1 MTQEEYNVSL
11 QPTRVLHT
19 KIIVKNYDFS
29 DFGNLE
35 GVVVGFPSF
44 TIDSESNIRRTCS
57 ISLIP
62 TAQTFEIKSGS
73 AIWLDKYIQVYVGI
87 EDITTREPVYTN
99 MGIYL
104 IDNPERVY
112 SATDNTLSF
121 KLVDLMSKLTGM
133 RNGYLEGMSYII
145 PAGSNVR
152 NAMIAT
158 LDEFGFDKDKCDID
172 ECPYEV
178 PQDINISS
186 GGTAYDILS
195 QLLNIADNYEMY
207 FDVDGVFHYHKIPM
221 NANEGE
227 IVAYHNFWNN
237 VLINYNVS
245 TDFESVKNIVEVYGQ
260 THTIANYSDAFIDT
274 TGTTLWLNLPQITAY
289 TDGLLVGFTTPNDIQ
304 INKTYFLAINEL
316 GGRSIIDDKGNYPTY
331 QPNTYYVCKYVA
343 NGDYFRFLG
352 HITPYA
358 IAQENNVA
366 SPFYVGGS
374 IGKIRIVLQGDNY
387 DNLYTD
393 LQCQDC
399 AEYELYKRCL
409 IQNSITITCVPIYW
423 LDVNDLIEVTLPNKY
438 GQDEIMICLV
448 KSINTSDTQ
457 TISLMN
463 VSANILVED
472 FLDIDSTNIVQ
483 NKVIT
488 QEFNKIAE
496 LLG

>member
-11 QPTRVLHT
+11 QATRILHT

-29 DFGNLE
+29 DFGSLE

-57 ISLIP
+57 ISLVP
-62 TAQTFEIKSGS
+62 TSQTFEIKSGS

-87 EDITTREPVYTN
+87 EDITTREPIYTN

-152 NAMIAT
+152 NVMIAT
-158 LDEFGFDKDKCDID
+158 LEEFGFDKDKCDID

-245 TDFESVKNIVEVYGQ
+245 TDFENVKNIVEVYGQ
-260 THTIANYSDAFIDT
+260 THTIANYSDATIVDNGKAFGLIME
-274 TGTTLWLNLPQITAY
+274 QIKSY
-289 TDGLLVGFTTPNDIQ
+289 TDGLLVGFTTPKDTQLNTLYGLV
-304 INKTYFLAINEL
+304 INQL
-316 GGRSIIDDKGNYPTY
+316 GSRPIVDDKGNYPTY

-438 GQDEIMICLV
+438 GQDETMICLV

>member
-57 ISLIP
+57 ISLVP
-62 TAQTFEIKSGS
+62 TTQTFEIKSGS

-87 EDITTREPVYTN
+87 EDIVTKEPIYTN

-112 SATDNTLSF
+112 SATENTLSF

-158 LDEFGFDKDKCDID
+158 IAEFGFDKYDID

-221 NANEGE
+221 KADDGK

-237 VLINYNVS
+237 VLIDYNVS

-260 THTIANYSDAFIDT
+260 THTIANYSDATIVDNGKAFGLIMK
-274 TGTTLWLNLPQITAY
+274 QIESY
-289 TDGLLVGFTTPNDIQ
+289 TDGLLVGFTTPNDTKLNTLYGLV
-304 INKTYFLAINEL
+304 INQL
-316 GGRSIIDDKGNYPTY
+316 GSRPIVDDKGNYPTY

-438 GQDEIMICLV
+438 GQDETMICLV

-463 VSANILVED
+463 VSTYIIIED

-488 QEFNKIAE
+488 QEFNKVAE
-496 LLG
+496 LFG

>member
-87 EDITTREPVYTN
+87 EDITTREPIYTN

-152 NAMIAT
+152 KAMIAT
-158 LDEFGFDKDKCDID
+158 IAEFGFDKYDID

-221 NANEGE
+221 KADDGK

-237 VLINYNVS
+237 VLIDYNVS

-260 THTIANYSDAFIDT
+260 THTIANYSDATIVDNGKAFGLIMK
-274 TGTTLWLNLPQITAY
+274 QIESY
-289 TDGLLVGFTTPNDIQ
+289 TDGLLVGFTTPNDTKLNTLYGLV
-304 INKTYFLAINEL
+304 INQL
-316 GGRSIIDDKGNYPTY
+316 GSRPIVDDKGNYPTY

-358 IAQENNVA
+358 IAQENNVT

-438 GQDEIMICLV
+438 GQDETMICLV

-463 VSANILVED
+463 VSTYIIIED

-488 QEFNKIAE
+488 QEFNKVAE

>member
-1 MTQEEYNVSL
+1 MTQQEYDVSL
-11 QPTRVLHT
+11 QSTRVLHT

-29 DFGNLE
+29 DYGSLE
-35 GVVVGFPSF
+35 GVVIGFPSF
-44 TIDSESNIRRTCS
+44 TVDSESSIRRTCS
-57 ISLIP
+57 ISLVP
-62 TAQTFEIKSGS
+62 TTQTFEIKSGS

-87 EDITTREPVYTN
+87 ENIKTKEIVYTN

-112 SATDNTLSF
+112 SATENTLSF

-145 PAGSNVR
+145 PSGSNVR
-152 NAMIAT
+152 NVIIAT
-158 LDEFGFDKDKCDID
+158 IAELGFDKYDID

-195 QLLNIADNYEMY
+195 QLLDIADNYEMY

-221 NANEGE
+221 KAGEGE
-227 IVAYHNFWNN
+227 IVASRDFWQN
-237 VLINYNVS
+237 VLINYDVS

-260 THTIANYSDAFIDT
+260 THTIANYSDAIIDT
-274 TGTTLWLNLPQITAY
+274 TGTTLWLDMAQIEGY

-304 INKTYFLAINEL
+304 TDKTYGLAINNL
-316 GGRSIIDDKGNYPTY
+316 GGKGIIDDNGNYPTY
-331 QPNTYYVCKYVA
+331 QPNTYYVCKYVS

-352 HITPYA
+352 HVTPYA
-358 IAQENNVA
+358 IVQEDNIN

-409 IQNSITITCVPIYW
+409 IQNSISITCVPIYW
-423 LDVNDLIEVTLPNKY
+423 LDVNDLIEITLPNKY
-438 GQDEIMICLV
+438 DQDETMICLV
-448 KSINTSDTQ
+448 KSISTGDTQ

-463 VSANILVED
+463 VTSYIIIED
-472 FLDIDSTNIVQ
+472 FLDISSTNIVQ
-483 NKVIT
+483 NKIIT
-488 QEFNKIAE
+488 QEFNKVYE

>member
-152 NAMIAT
+152 KAMIAT
-158 LDEFGFDKDKCDID
+158 ITDAEFGFDKYDID

-260 THTIANYSDAFIDT
+260 THTIANYSDATIVDNGKAFGLIME
-274 TGTTLWLNLPQITAY
+274 QIKSY
-289 TDGLLVGFTTPNDIQ
+289 TDGLLVGFTTPKDTQLNTLYGLV
-304 INKTYFLAINEL
+304 INQL
-316 GGRSIIDDKGNYPTY
+316 GSRPIVDDKGNYPTY

-438 GQDEIMICLV
+438 GQDETMICLV

-463 VSANILVED
+463 VLTYIIIED

-488 QEFNKIAE
+488 QEFNKVAE

>member
-11 QPTRVLHT
+11 QATRILHT

-29 DFGNLE
+29 DFGSLE

-57 ISLIP
+57 ISLVP
-62 TAQTFEIKSGS
+62 TSQTFEIKSGS

-87 EDITTREPVYTN
+87 EDITTREHIYTN

-152 NAMIAT
+152 NVMIAT
-158 LDEFGFDKDKCDID
+158 LEEFGFDKDKCDID

-245 TDFESVKNIVEVYGQ
+245 TDFENVKNIVEVYGQ
-260 THTIANYSDAFIDT
+260 THTIANYSDATIVDNGKAFGLIME
-274 TGTTLWLNLPQITAY
+274 QIKSY
-289 TDGLLVGFTTPNDIQ
+289 TDGLLVGFTTPKDTQLNTLYGLV
-304 INKTYFLAINEL
+304 INQL
-316 GGRSIIDDKGNYPTY
+316 GSRPIVDDKGNYPTY

-438 GQDEIMICLV
+438 GQDETMICLV

>member
-1 MTQEEYNVSL
+1 MTQKEYDVSL

-57 ISLIP
+57 ISLVP
-62 TAQTFEIKSGS
+62 TTQTFEIKSGS

-87 EDITTREPVYTN
+87 EDIVTKEPIYTN

-152 NAMIAT
+152 KAMIAT
-158 LDEFGFDKDKCDID
+158 IAEFGFDKYDID

-227 IVAYHNFWNN
+227 IVANHNFWNN

-260 THTIANYSDAFIDT
+260 THTIANYSDATIVDDGKAFGLIMK
-274 TGTTLWLNLPQITAY
+274 QIESY
-289 TDGLLVGFTTPNDIQ
+289 TDGLLVGFTTPNDTKLNTLYGLV
-304 INKTYFLAINEL
+304 INQL
-316 GGRSIIDDKGNYPTY
+316 GSRPIVDDKGNYPTY

-438 GQDEIMICLV
+438 GQDETMICLV

-463 VSANILVED
+463 VSTYIIIED

-488 QEFNKIAE
+488 QEFNKVYE

>member
-57 ISLIP
+57 ISLVP
-62 TAQTFEIKSGS
+62 TTQTFEIKSGS

-87 EDITTREPVYTN
+87 EDIVTKEPIYTN

-152 NAMIAT
+152 KAMIAT
-158 LDEFGFDKDKCDID
+158 IAEFGFDKYDID

-221 NANEGE
+221 KTDDGK

-237 VLINYNVS
+237 VLIDYNVS

-260 THTIANYSDAFIDT
+260 THTIANYSDAIIVDNGKAFGLIMK
-274 TGTTLWLNLPQITAY
+274 QIESY
-289 TDGLLVGFTTPNDIQ
+289 TDGLLVGFTTPNDTKLNTLYGLV
-304 INKTYFLAINEL
+304 INQL
-316 GGRSIIDDKGNYPTY
+316 GSRPIVDDKGNYPTY

-438 GQDEIMICLV
+438 GQDETMICLV

-463 VSANILVED
+463 VSTYIIIED

-488 QEFNKIAE
+488 QEFNKVYE

>member
-1 MTQEEYNVSL
+1 MTQKEYDVSL

-57 ISLIP
+57 ISLVP
-62 TAQTFEIKSGS
+62 TTQTFEIKSGS

-87 EDITTREPVYTN
+87 EDIVTKEPIYTN

-152 NAMIAT
+152 KAMIAT
-158 LDEFGFDKDKCDID
+158 IAEFGFDKYDID

-178 PQDINISS
+178 LQDINISS

-227 IVAYHNFWNN
+227 IVANHNFWNN

-260 THTIANYSDAFIDT
+260 THTIANYSDATIVDDGKAFGLIMK
-274 TGTTLWLNLPQITAY
+274 QIESY
-289 TDGLLVGFTTPNDIQ
+289 TDGLLVGFTTPNDTKLNTLYGLV
-304 INKTYFLAINEL
+304 INQL
-316 GGRSIIDDKGNYPTY
+316 GSRPIVDDKGNYPTY

-438 GQDEIMICLV
+438 GQDETMICLV

-463 VSANILVED
+463 VSTYIIIED

-488 QEFNKIAE
+488 QEFNKVYE

>member
-57 ISLIP
+57 ISLVP
-62 TAQTFEIKSGS
+62 TTQTFEIKSGS

-87 EDITTREPVYTN
+87 EDVATKEPIYTN

-152 NAMIAT
+152 NVMIAT
-158 LDEFGFDKDKCDID
+158 LEEFGFDKYNIDK
-172 ECPYEV
+172 CPYEV

-227 IVAYHNFWNN
+227 IVAYHNFWDN
-237 VLINYNVS
+237 VLIDYNVS

-260 THTIANYSDAFIDT
+260 THTIANYSDATIVDNGKAFGLIMK
-274 TGTTLWLNLPQITAY
+274 QIESY
-289 TDGLLVGFTTPNDIQ
+289 TDGLLVGFTTPNDTKLNTLYGLV
-304 INKTYFLAINEL
+304 INQL
-316 GGRSIIDDKGNYPTY
+316 GSRPIVDDKGNYPTY

-374 IGKIRIVLQGDNY
+374 IDKIRIVLQGDNY

-438 GQDEIMICLV
+438 GQDETMICLV

-463 VSANILVED
+463 VSTYIIIED

-488 QEFNKIAE
+488 QEFNKVYE

>member
-57 ISLIP
+57 ISLVP
-62 TAQTFEIKSGS
+62 TTQTFEIKSGS

-87 EDITTREPVYTN
+87 EDVATKEPIYTN

-152 NAMIAT
+152 NVMIAT
-158 LDEFGFDKDKCDID
+158 LEELGFDKYNIDK
-172 ECPYEV
+172 CPYEV

-227 IVAYHNFWNN
+227 IVAYHNFWDN
-237 VLINYNVS
+237 VLIDYNVS

-260 THTIANYSDAFIDT
+260 THTIANYSDATIVDNGKAFGLIMK
-274 TGTTLWLNLPQITAY
+274 QIESY
-289 TDGLLVGFTTPNDIQ
+289 TDGLLVGFTTPNDTKLNTLYGLV
-304 INKTYFLAINEL
+304 INQL
-316 GGRSIIDDKGNYPTY
+316 GSRPIVDDKGNYPTY

-438 GQDEIMICLV
+438 GQDETMICLV

-463 VSANILVED
+463 VSTYIIIED

-488 QEFNKIAE
+488 QEFNKVYE

>member
-35 GVVVGFPSF
+35 GVVVGLRRV
-44 TIDSESNIRRTCS
+44 TIDPESNIRRTCS
-57 ISLIP
+57 ISLVP
-62 TAQTFEIKSGS
+62 TSQTFEIKSGS

-87 EDITTREPVYTN
+87 EDIVTKEPIYTN

-158 LDEFGFDKDKCDID
+158 IAEFGFDKYDID

-221 NANEGE
+221 KADDGK

-237 VLINYNVS
+237 VLIDYNVS
-245 TDFESVKNIVEVYGQ
+245 TDFESVKNIIEVYGQ
-260 THTIANYSDAFIDT
+260 THTIANYSDATIVDNSKAFGLIMK
-274 TGTTLWLNLPQITAY
+274 QIESY
-289 TDGLLVGFTTPNDIQ
+289 TDGLLVGFTTPNDTKLNTLYGLV
-304 INKTYFLAINEL
+304 INQL
-316 GGRSIIDDKGNYPTY
+316 GSRPIVDDKGNYPTY

-438 GQDEIMICLV
+438 GQDETMICLV

-463 VSANILVED
+463 VSTYIIIED

-488 QEFNKIAE
+488 QEFNKVYE

>member
-57 ISLIP
+57 ISLVP
-62 TAQTFEIKSGS
+62 TTQTFEIKSGS

-87 EDITTREPVYTN
+87 EDVATKEPIYTN

-152 NAMIAT
+152 NVMIAT
-158 LDEFGFDKDKCDID
+158 LEKFGFDKYNIDK
-172 ECPYEV
+172 CPYEV

-221 NANEGE
+221 NANEGK
-227 IVAYHNFWNN
+227 IVAYHNFWDN
-237 VLINYNVS
+237 VLIDYNVS

-260 THTIANYSDAFIDT
+260 THTIANYSDATIVDNGKAF
-274 TGTTLWLNLPQITAY
+274 GLNMKQIESY
-289 TDGLLVGFTTPNDIQ
+289 TDGLLVGFTTPNDTKLNTLYGLV
-304 INKTYFLAINEL
+304 INQL
-316 GGRSIIDDKGNYPTY
+316 GSRPIVDDKGNYPTY

-399 AEYELYKRCL
+399 AEYELYKRCW

-438 GQDEIMICLV
+438 GQDETMICLV

-463 VSANILVED
+463 VSTYIIIED

-488 QEFNKIAE
+488 QEFNKVYE

>member
-1 MTQEEYNVSL
+1 MATKEEYKVSV
-11 QPTRVLHT
+11 QPLRILHT

-29 DFGNLE
+29 DVGNIE
-35 GVVVGFPSF
+35 GEVIGFPSF
-44 TIDSESNIRRTCS
+44 NIDSESSIRRTCS

-62 TAQTFEIKSGS
+62 ISQTFEIKSGS
-73 AIWLDKYIQVYVGI
+73 AIWLDKYVQIYVGI
-87 EDITTREPVYTN
+87 EDVATQEIVYTN

-104 IDNPERVY
+104 IDNPEKAY

-121 KLVDLMSKLTGM
+121 KLVDLMSRLTGM
-133 RNGYLEGMSYII
+133 RNGYLEGLSYII
-145 PAGSNVR
+145 PSGSNVR
-152 NAMIAT
+152 KVMIST
-158 LDEFGFDKDKCDID
+158 LAEFGFNKYEID

-186 GGTAYDILS
+186 GGTAYDILN

-207 FDVDGVFHYHKIPM
+207 FDVDGVFHYHPIPM
-221 NANEGE
+221 KKEDAKV
-227 IVAYHNFWNN
+227 VADHNFWKNL
-237 VLINYNVS
+237 LINYDIS

-260 THTIANYSDAFIDT
+260 THTITNYSDATIVDNGRAFGLT
-274 TGTTLWLNLPQITAY
+274 MKQIESY
-289 TDGLLVGFTTPNDIQ
+289 TDGLLVGFTTPNDTQ
-304 INKTYFLAINEL
+304 LNTLYGLVINQL
-316 GGRSIIDDKGNYPTY
+316 GSRPIVDDKGNYPTY

-358 IAQENNVA
+358 ITQENNVA

-409 IQNSITITCVPIYW
+409 VQNSVTITCTPVYW
-423 LDVNDLIEVTLPNKY
+423 LDVNDLIEITLPNKY
-438 GQDEIMICLV
+438 GQDETMICLI
-448 KSINTSDTQ
+448 KSISTGETQ

-463 VSANILVED
+463 VTTYIIIED
-472 FLDIDSTNIVQ
+472 FLDINSTNIVQ
-483 NKVIT
+483 NKIIT
-488 QEFNKIAE
+488 QEFNKVAE

>member
-57 ISLIP
+57 ISLVP
-62 TAQTFEIKSGS
+62 TSQTFEIKSGS

-87 EDITTREPVYTN
+87 EDIVTKEPIYTN

-158 LDEFGFDKDKCDID
+158 LEEFGFDKDKCDID

-221 NANEGE
+221 KAEDGK

-237 VLINYNVS
+237 VLIDYNVS
-245 TDFESVKNIVEVYGQ
+245 TDFESVKNVVEVYGQ
-260 THTIANYSDAFIDT
+260 THTIANYSDATIVDNGRAFGLIME
-274 TGTTLWLNLPQITAY
+274 QIKSY
-289 TDGLLVGFTTPNDIQ
+289 TDGLLVGFTTPNDTKLNTLYGLV
-304 INKTYFLAINEL
+304 INQL
-316 GGRSIIDDKGNYPTY
+316 GSRPIVDDKGNFPTY

-438 GQDEIMICLV
+438 GQDETMICLV

-463 VSANILVED
+463 VSTYIIIED

-488 QEFNKIAE
+488 QEFNKVYE

>member
-57 ISLIP
+57 ISLVP
-62 TAQTFEIKSGS
+62 TTQTFEIKSGS

-87 EDITTREPVYTN
+87 EDVATKEPIYTN

-152 NAMIAT
+152 NVMIAT
-158 LDEFGFDKDKCDID
+158 LEEFGFDKYNIDK
-172 ECPYEV
+172 CPYEV

-227 IVAYHNFWNN
+227 IVAYHNFWDN
-237 VLINYNVS
+237 VLIDYNVS

-260 THTIANYSDAFIDT
+260 THTIANYSDATIVDNGKAFGLIMK
-274 TGTTLWLNLPQITAY
+274 QIESY
-289 TDGLLVGFTTPNDIQ
+289 TDGLLVGFTTPNDTKLNTLYGLV
-304 INKTYFLAINEL
+304 INQL
-316 GGRSIIDDKGNYPTY
+316 GSRPIVDDKGNYPTY

-438 GQDEIMICLV
+438 GQDETMICLV

-463 VSANILVED
+463 VSTYIIIED

-488 QEFNKIAE
+488 QEFNKVYE

>member
-57 ISLIP
+57 ISLVP
-62 TAQTFEIKSGS
+62 TTQTFEIKSGS

-87 EDITTREPVYTN
+87 EDIVTKEPIYTN

-112 SATDNTLSF
+112 SATENTLSF

-158 LDEFGFDKDKCDID
+158 IAEFGFDKYDID

-221 NANEGE
+221 KADDGK

-237 VLINYNVS
+237 VLIDYNVS

-260 THTIANYSDAFIDT
+260 THTIANYSDVTIVDNGKAFGLIMK
-274 TGTTLWLNLPQITAY
+274 QIESY
-289 TDGLLVGFTTPNDIQ
+289 TDGLLVGFTTPNDTKLNTLYGLV
-304 INKTYFLAINEL
+304 INQL
-316 GGRSIIDDKGNYPTY
+316 GSRPIIDDKGNYPTY

-438 GQDEIMICLV
+438 GQDETMICLV

-463 VSANILVED
+463 VSTYIIIED

-488 QEFNKIAE
+488 QEFNKVAE